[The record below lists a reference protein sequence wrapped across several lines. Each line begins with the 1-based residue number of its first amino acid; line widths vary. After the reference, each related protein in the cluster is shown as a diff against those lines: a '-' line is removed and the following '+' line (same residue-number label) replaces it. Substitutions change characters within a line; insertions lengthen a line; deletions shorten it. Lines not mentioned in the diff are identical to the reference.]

1 MPACAEGQND
11 LAPASQTDRLGAAPS
26 VHLARITI
34 DRCRPVWRRS
44 HPVSDVRMKAD
55 AMPRPISW
63 QLPWLQS
70 IRIWSGP
77 KWQLPM
83 LLSASADV
91 TGRTAISIASAG

>member
-26 VHLARITI
+26 DHLARITML
-34 DRCRPVWRRS
+34 
-44 HPVSDVRMKAD
+44 MKAD